1 MYVQLINIYILLKI
15 TLQKI
20 LVYKIKTKYNKFN
33 INKEV
38 KQHFYVMIQHYFV
51 YNNMELELYKIT
63 HKNNNYK
70 NILRLKSSIKI
81 LYYFIKMEV
90 GIIKI

>member
-1 MYVQLINIYILLKI
+1 
-15 TLQKI
+15 
-20 LVYKIKTKYNKFN
+20 
-33 INKEV
+33 
-38 KQHFYVMIQHYFV
+38 
-51 YNNMELELYKIT
+51 MELELYKIT